1 MKKLTFFLS
10 LVLSFA
16 IGQAQI
22 SVPQPSPL
30 AKINHKIGLTDFT
43 VSYSRPSVKN
53 RKIFGELVPYDQLWR
68 TGANAATAI
77 QFTDDTKFEG
87 QFLRA
92 GKYVLFAIPGNDSW
106 TIVINK
112 DTALWGTDGYKE
124 ENDALRFKV
133 NTKQLPNKIETF
145 TIDFNDLTNNSAN
158 LNLSWENTQVSV
170 KIEVDVDSKVMEQIR
185 EKILQSKDVSA
196 TTYYQAARYYF
207 DTNRDLNKALEWV
220 NASLSKEEKYWVM
233 TLKSRIEAG
242 LGDYKSAISTATKA
256 KELAVK
262 DENPDYVRMNEK
274 NIAEW
279 KDRKSVV

>member
-1 MKKLTFFLS
+1 MKKLTIFLA

-68 TGANAATAI
+68 TGANAATSI

-87 QFLRA
+87 QLLRA

-106 TIVINK
+106 TIIINK
-112 DTALWGTDGYKE
+112 DTALWGIDGYKE

-133 NTKQLPNKIETF
+133 KTKQLPNKIETF

-207 DTNRDLNKALEWV
+207 DTNRDLIKALEWV

-242 LGDYKSAISTATKA
+242 LEDYKSAISTATKA

-279 KDRKSVV
+279 KTKL

>member
-1 MKKLTFFLS
+1 MKKLTSFLA

-16 IGQAQI
+16 LGESQI

-77 QFTDDTKFEG
+77 QFSDDTKFEG

-92 GKYVLFAIPGNDSW
+92 GKYVLFTIPGNDSW

-112 DTALWGTDGYKE
+112 DTALWGIDGYKE

-242 LGDYKSAISTATKA
+242 LEDYKSAISTATKA
-256 KELAVK
+256 KELAIK
-262 DENPDYVRMNEK
+262 DENPDYIRMNEK

-279 KDRKSVV
+279 KNKL

>member
-1 MKKLTFFLS
+1 MKKLTTFLA

-16 IGQAQI
+16 LGEAQI

-77 QFTDDTKFEG
+77 QFSDDTKFEG

-92 GKYVLFAIPGNDSW
+92 GKYVLFTIPGNDSW

-112 DTALWGTDGYKE
+112 DTALWGIDGYKE

-242 LGDYKSAISTATKA
+242 LEDYKSAISTATKA
-256 KELAVK
+256 KELAIK
-262 DENPDYVRMNEK
+262 DENPDYIRMNEK

-279 KDRKSVV
+279 KNKL

>member
-1 MKKLTFFLS
+1 MKKLTIFLA

-68 TGANAATAI
+68 TGANAATSI

-87 QFLRA
+87 QLLRA

-112 DTALWGTDGYKE
+112 DTALWGIDGYKE

-133 NTKQLPNKIETF
+133 KTKQLPNKIETF

-207 DTNRDLNKALEWV
+207 DTNRDLIKALEWV

-242 LGDYKSAISTATKA
+242 LEDYKSAISTATKA

-279 KDRKSVV
+279 KTKL

>member
-68 TGANAATAI
+68 TGANAATSI

-242 LGDYKSAISTATKA
+242 LEDYKSAITTATKA

-274 NIAEW
+274 NISEW
-279 KDRKSVV
+279 KNKL

>member
-1 MKKLTFFLS
+1 MKKLTIFLA

-68 TGANAATAI
+68 TGANAATSI

-87 QFLRA
+87 QLLRA

-112 DTALWGTDGYKE
+112 DTALWGIDGYKE

-133 NTKQLPNKIETF
+133 KTKQLSNKIETF

-207 DTNRDLNKALEWV
+207 DTNRDLIKALEWV
-220 NASLSKEEKYWVM
+220 NASLLKEEKYWVM

-242 LGDYKSAISTATKA
+242 LEDYKSAISTATKA

-262 DENPDYVRMNEK
+262 DENQDYVRMNEK

-279 KDRKSVV
+279 KTKL